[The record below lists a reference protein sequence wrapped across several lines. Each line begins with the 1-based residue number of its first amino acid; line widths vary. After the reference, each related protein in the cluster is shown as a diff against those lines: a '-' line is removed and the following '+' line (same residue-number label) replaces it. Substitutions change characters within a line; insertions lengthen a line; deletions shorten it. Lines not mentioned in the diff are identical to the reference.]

1 MFYVVC
7 DIYGNCS
14 PIAGIF
20 TSREAAEEAIA
31 EAALNYLEE
40 CRSFDPEDLGLDLTD
55 MRDCQY
61 LIDDFKDSYGIQ
73 EVKELNKFYYE

>member
-1 MFYVVC
+1 MFYVIC
-7 DIYGNCS
+7 DIYGNY
-14 PIAGIF
+14 PPVAGIY

-31 EAALNYLEE
+31 DAALNYLEE
-40 CRSFDPEDLGLDLTD
+40 CRSVDPEELGLDLTY
-55 MRDCQY
+55 MSDCQY

>member
-7 DIYGNCS
+7 DIYGNC
-14 PIAGIF
+14 PPVAGIF

-31 EAALNYLEE
+31 DAALNYLEE
-40 CRSFDPEDLGLDLTD
+40 CRSVDPEDLGLDLTD
-55 MRDCQY
+55 MHDCQY